1 VSRVVRD
8 AAEESLAAAGM
19 AGLCPRQELIVTKD
33 PKRSK
38 KKRRAPADGGPPHWE
53 RLYDAFRE
61 AFEWALDVAARLARD
76 FPEEA
81 EAVERVRAYMRK
93 RLAGQPAHVCIDDVL
108 LTFGLLI
115 GAIDR
120 DLVRELV
127 RDVSRDVAP
136 IVRSVF
142 APLQFPGADDWE
154 PRIPRR
160 FTIPSHLASWLGLDP
175 SLRAD
180 A

>member
-1 VSRVVRD
+1 
-8 AAEESLAAAGM
+8 M
-19 AGLCPRQELIVTKD
+19 TKD

-53 RLYDAFRE
+53 RLYSAFRE
-61 AFEWALDVAARLARD
+61 AFEWALDVAARLVCD

-93 RLAGQPAHVCIDDVL
+93 RLAGLPAQVSVDDVL

-115 GAIDR
+115 GSID
-120 DLVRELV
+120 RELV
-127 RDVSRDVAP
+127 RDLIRDVGRNVVQTAQTIAP
-136 IVRSVF
+136 IVREVL
-142 APLQFPGADDWE
+142 APLHFPGADAWE

-160 FTIPSHLASWLGLDP
+160 VSIPSYLAFWLGLDP
-175 SLRAD
+175 SLRSHA
-180 A
+180 

>member
-1 VSRVVRD
+1 
-8 AAEESLAAAGM
+8 M
-19 AGLCPRQELIVTKD
+19 TKD

-38 KKRRAPADGGPPHWE
+38 KKRRMPADGGPPHWE

-81 EAVERVRAYMRK
+81 EAVERVRVYMRK
-93 RLAGQPAHVCIDDVL
+93 RLAGQPAHVCVDDVL
-108 LTFGLLI
+108 LTFALLI
-115 GAIDR
+115 GSIDR
-120 DLVRELV
+120 DLVRDLV
-127 RDVSRDVAP
+127 RDVSRDVVHTARALAP
-136 IVRSVF
+136 ILRDVL
-142 APLQFPGADDWE
+142 APMQFPGADIWE

-160 FTIPSHLASWLGLDP
+160 FTIPSHLAFWLGLDH
-175 SLRAD
+175 SLHAD